1 MNRPDVPVPGLYTTR
16 LIRGGLRVPVRIWFG
31 APIIDG
37 EEQDRSP
44 RWCVEVDGRTCRTDF
59 DDDGNYLGRV
69 PLDALEVWP
78 FCAGHSITQ
87 REYDFLR
94 RRTTWAHDNDPL
106 HPAANPREPIDVRAL
121 KPGW

>member
-1 MNRPDVPVPGLYTTR
+1 MSRIDEPEAGYYTTR

-44 RWCVEVDGRTCRTDF
+44 RWCVEVDGKTDRADF

-69 PLDALEVWP
+69 PLDAVEVWA
-78 FCAGHSITQ
+78 F
-87 REYDFLR
+87 
-94 RRTTWAHDNDPL
+94 
-106 HPAANPREPIDVRAL
+106 
-121 KPGW
+121 